1 MTTSFVA
8 QFARG
13 AQTASIRRRASL
25 ICLAAAA
32 GVLTGCAAPKQS
44 APGEGGKSG
53 TVARHDPKGAFG
65 ELAQRA
71 MEGDSDYVRAHLAA
85 SLIVAATQKDPS
97 LTADDVV
104 RRFQSELQ
112 RYSPLDWTPGS
123 TPDSG
128 TIHASGLRIGP
139 FAGTLWHFKID
150 MRFDPAVGWQIESEA
165 YDQKP
170 LGES

>member
-1 MTTSFVA
+1 MTTRSVRR
-8 QFARG
+8 FARG
-13 AQTASIRRRASL
+13 IQAASTRQRALL
-25 ICLAAAA
+25 IGVAAAA
-32 GVLTGCAAPKQS
+32 GVLAGCAGPNQS

-53 TVARHDPKGAFG
+53 AVARGDPKDAFG
-65 ELAQRA
+65 ALAQRA
-71 MEGDSDYVRAHLAA
+71 LESDSDYVRAHLVP
-85 SLIVAATQKDPS
+85 SLIVAATKKDPS

-139 FAGTLWHFKID
+139 FAGSLWHFKMD